1 LSSDQ
6 AKVRAVEAALAESL
20 GADGAAKATRRW
32 QEAYAA
38 LPGGGVV
45 RFVQELA
52 EHHQLEPTVRRRLR
66 MDLFQAIFGADTGGS
81 ASKSTSTPAEPA
93 PASAPRS
100 PGQQVCAVMVVS
112 MLSQAAAADRRALLN
127 EIQSH
132 VRDAGAMDERF
143 QEALSQWD
151 GNGDPPVPASDD
163 GLHGLAHAAWLGLCE
178 LYGPSEGDR
187 IMRRAVERVEGMAAA
202 VEHPPRKLL

>member
-52 EHHQLEPTVRRRLR
+52 DNHQLEPTVRRRLR

-100 PGQQVCAVMVVS
+100 PGQQVCAAMVVS
-112 MLSQAAAADRRALLN
+112 MLSQAAADRRALLN
-127 EIQSH
+127 EILSH
-132 VRDAGAMDERF
+132 VRTAGAMDERF
-143 QEALSQWD
+143 QKALSQWD

-178 LYGPSEGDR
+178 LYGPAQGDR
-187 IMRRAVERVEGMAAA
+187 IMRCAVWRVEGMAAA
-202 VEHPPRKLL
+202 VEYPPRKFL